1 MGSGNGGGGGNGG
14 NNSTPKKKQFPNIFG
29 GAEVSA
35 PTPRADQEFDA
46 FLNNQPDRRRRE
58 EEISRGLVFEKQQL
72 TKSAEALQ
80 SRDRAG
86 STRDPDFGAKAPA
99 PAPQMGRSPG
109 AFQAMLGSTGQG
121 AKDAAA
127 LSGRSE
133 FGSKSNY
140 NALGKVVSEARGETD
155 ILIPSVTTVGGA
167 ILKRAMNETMLQR
180 MIRGGKPV
188 FKSGN
193 IVGVDE
199 NGTFT
204 GQASAS
210 PLASKPTIEQQTRD
224 DPAVT
229 PEITPE
235 VIEDDVTVS
244 GDPTIMGRSKRR
256 TRGKRSGLAGK
267 TDEYGILVTT

>member
-1 MGSGNGGGGGNGG
+1 MGSSNGGGGGGQD
-14 NNSTPKKKQFPNIFG
+14 NSPNADAARTRRQLNKARERSRSI
-29 GAEVSA
+29 
-35 PTPRADQEFDA
+35 PTDT
-46 FLNNQPDRRRRE
+46 
-58 EEISRGLVFEKQQL
+58 S
-72 TKSAEALQ
+72 
-80 SRDRAG
+80 G
-86 STRDPDFGAKAPA
+86 SSRDPDFGSKA

-127 LSGRSE
+127 LAGRSE
-133 FGSKSNY
+133 FGSKSNF
-140 NALGKVVSEARGETD
+140 NALGKMVSEARGETD
-155 ILIPSVTTVGGA
+155 ILVPSATTAGAA
-167 ILKRAMNETMLQR
+167 ILKRQMNESMLQK
-180 MIRGGKPV
+180 IIAGGKPV
-188 FKSGN
+188 FSGGN

-224 DPAVT
+224 DPAIT